1 MSCTI
6 HRSKMTKLFHKPGDG
21 FVCHLTSKAPVI
33 RRRCPTLLCMPKF
46 VVADRK
52 VIFSFLCVH
61 PIMGSGHKFERT
73 KVRIAEKVEL
83 LSARTFVLATTS
95 DKFLYSVKCLS
106 WPEYMY
112 DVPLSPVYNS
122 PHQVVRY
129 QVTQSSV
136 LLLWP
141 WLPPPPPHGFR
152 EQVVQVYHSW
162 VRHGNHLSTALFN

>member
-1 MSCTI
+1 MKSWCADNQ
-6 HRSKMTKLFHKPGDG
+6 KLSIAA
-21 FVCHLTSKAPVI
+21 L
-33 RRRCPTLLCMPKF
+33 
-46 VVADRK
+46 
-52 VIFSFLCVH
+52 
-61 PIMGSGHKFERT
+61 GSGRKFEWT

-136 LLLWP
+136 LLL
-141 WLPPPPPHGFR
+141 
-152 EQVVQVYHSW
+152 
-162 VRHGNHLSTALFN
+162 

>member
-1 MSCTI
+1 MEI
-6 HRSKMTKLFHKPGDG
+6 FFIFIFDN
-21 FVCHLTSKAPVI
+21 
-33 RRRCPTLLCMPKF
+33 LLNNF
-46 VVADRK
+46 
-52 VIFSFLCVH
+52 IQLSNL
-61 PIMGSGHKFERT
+61 PISSEMGSGHKFERT

-106 WPEYMY
+106 WPEYLY

-136 LLLWP
+136 LLL
-141 WLPPPPPHGFR
+141 
-152 EQVVQVYHSW
+152 
-162 VRHGNHLSTALFN
+162 

>member
-1 MSCTI
+1 MVKSPDERPFLAVFKLLLASANSMATPLYGKQI
-6 HRSKMTKLFHKPGDG
+6 SKLP
-21 FVCHLTSKAPVI
+21 L
-33 RRRCPTLLCMPKF
+33 PTPTNNY
-46 VVADRK
+46 
-52 VIFSFLCVH
+52 
-61 PIMGSGHKFERT
+61 PGSGHKFERT

-136 LLLWP
+136 LLL
-141 WLPPPPPHGFR
+141 
-152 EQVVQVYHSW
+152 
-162 VRHGNHLSTALFN
+162 